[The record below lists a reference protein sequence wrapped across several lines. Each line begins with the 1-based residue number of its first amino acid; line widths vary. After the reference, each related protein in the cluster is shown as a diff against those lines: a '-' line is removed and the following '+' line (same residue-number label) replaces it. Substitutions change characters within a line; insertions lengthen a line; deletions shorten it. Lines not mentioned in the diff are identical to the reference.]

1 MNNRKVGLEK
11 IKRISNIELQLL
23 QCIYG
28 DNLRSVVEMYINGE
42 IGWHVHF
49 SIGSNRF
56 CATWM
61 KGLDVS
67 DNSIG
72 CGKSSVLI
80 GIREVSDELR
90 PLASIVRLQKLNV
103 CPMFSAD
110 TFEPGIPLTPKILW
124 AILDKKLRMVYNRA
138 GIEACNLIDQI
149 VKGSPEIVNDFTNQD
164 FNDRRNRMRRDS
176 LDGDWFLSTLDLLQ
190 QFKIIIIDSSVYCDL
205 PEDVYSAI
213 QIGQM
218 FTSPFNPLI
227 SAIQRLHKLYYP
239 QGEDYGRKETKDS
252 EGARDTRAPKGR
264 VRTQSKKGSQVN
276 VPKSEEVG
284 TQTLPDL
291 HPGDCNAKHTH
302 LGSLEDV

>member
-1 MNNRKVGLEK
+1 
-11 IKRISNIELQLL
+11 
-23 QCIYG
+23 
-28 DNLRSVVEMYINGE
+28 
-42 IGWHVHF
+42 
-49 SIGSNRF
+49 
-56 CATWM
+56 
-61 KGLDVS
+61 
-67 DNSIG
+67 
-72 CGKSSVLI
+72 
-80 GIREVSDELR
+80 
-90 PLASIVRLQKLNV
+90 
-103 CPMFSAD
+103 
-110 TFEPGIPLTPKILW
+110 
-124 AILDKKLRMVYNRA
+124 
-138 GIEACNLIDQI
+138 
-149 VKGSPEIVNDFTNQD
+149 
-164 FNDRRNRMRRDS
+164 MRRDS